1 MPALSTLEANAS
13 DTAAVARVGTPVP
26 TSGKR
31 LSAYFLGYLMG
42 PAALALILIL
52 RTYGLVADE
61 ATWLW
66 IAVFIIV
73 PSTSVI
79 ADIAYRRKPCRA
91 RLHVR
96 IAVHCAAVT
105 LVIYLSGW
113 GPVLVGA
120 YAFVAL
126 ENLAHDGYATWRITL
141 GWSLVGIAVGQV
153 AIWQDWMPSFLS
165 TKNALALSVMGAF
178 VLGFVIRMAGA
189 AWQQKEDAEAAMRES
204 EDRFRSLVQHSTDTT
219 LVIGAD
225 RSVAY
230 ASPATVALL
239 GLPPEAVVGRD
250 ATDFMHPDDVERAVL
265 QLSTLVRAHSVAD
278 GIELR
283 LGNGD
288 GDWRTVDAVLTDMR
302 DRPSVGGFVA
312 NLRDVTDRKQ
322 AEELLAHR
330 AVHDPLTGLANRTLI
345 LDRAEQMLVRC
356 RRTQEPVAALFIDL
370 DNFKEVNDTLGHEAG
385 DQLLRAIAA
394 RFAATVRASDT
405 VGRLG
410 GDEFVV
416 LAEGMSLAAGPEL
429 LAERFRDVLREPFGL
444 DGLNGSLSITASIG
458 IAEGDRDAG
467 EDLLRDA
474 DIALYRAKAM
484 GKDCA
489 ALFAPEMQSAVI
501 DRLGLKMD
509 LQSALANGEFHL
521 LYQPLFDLD
530 TMHVYGVE
538 ALLRWHH
545 LERGVVGPNEF
556 IPMLEETGLITDV
569 GRWVL
574 GEACTQAAAW
584 HALGHRLTMSV
595 NVSMRQ
601 LDSPALVDQVREA
614 LDRSGLVA
622 DALLLEITETA
633 LVRDTDAAIAR
644 LTALKG
650 LGVSIAIDDFG
661 TGYSSLGYLRQFPV
675 DALKIDRSFINGM
688 ADSPESTVLI
698 HTMVALAHALGLGTV
713 AEGIEES
720 SQLQALRD
728 QGCQRGQGYLVSR
741 PVEAAAIL
749 ELIDG
754 AAEHH
759 PVAN

>member
-1 MPALSTLEANAS
+1 MPAAPVLEA
-13 DTAAVARVGTPVP
+13 TATHVDALEPVDAAAAAP
-26 TSGKR
+26 RRISAHL
-31 LSAYFLGYLMG
+31 LSYAMG
-42 PAALALILIL
+42 PAALALILVL
-52 RTYGLVADE
+52 RAYGLVADVP
-61 ATWLW
+61 AWLW
-66 IAVFIIV
+66 VAVFIVV
-73 PSTSVI
+73 PLTSMVV
-79 ADIAYRRKPCRA
+79 DFAYTRRPSPKI
-91 RLHVR
+91 LQFR
-96 IAVHCAAVT
+96 IAQNCAAVT
-105 LVIYLSGW
+105 VVIYLSGW

-126 ENLAHDGYATWRITL
+126 ANLAGDGSRTWRPTMA
-141 GWSLVGIAVGQV
+141 WSLAGIAVGQI
-153 AIWQDWMPSFLS
+153 AIAQDWMPSFLS
-165 TKNALALSVMGAF
+165 TRNALALSLMGAF

-189 AWQQKEDAEAAMRES
+189 AWEQKEVAELATRDS

-225 RSVAY
+225 RHISY
-230 ASPATVALL
+230 ASPATLALL
-239 GLPPEAVVGRD
+239 GLPPDDVVGRD
-250 ATDFMHPDDVERAVL
+250 ATDFIHPDDTERIVL
-265 QLSTLVRAHSVAD
+265 QLSTLVRANTVAE
-278 GIELR
+278 GVEAR
-283 LGNGD
+283 LGNVD
-288 GDWRTVDAVLTDMR
+288 GTWRTVEAVLTDLR
-302 DRPSVGGFVA
+302 NRPSVDGFVA
-312 NLRDVTDRKQ
+312 NLRDITERKE

-385 DQLLRAIAA
+385 DKLLRAIAA
-394 RFAATVRASDT
+394 RFSATVRASDT

-429 LAERFRDVLREPFGL
+429 LAERFRDVLREPFLL
-444 DGLNGSLSITASIG
+444 DGLNGTLSITASIG

-509 LQSALANGEFHL
+509 LQTALARGEFHL

-545 LERGVVGPNEF
+545 PDRGVVGPNEF
-556 IPMLEETGLITDV
+556 IPMLEETGLIADV
-569 GRWVL
+569 GSWVL
-574 GEACTQAAAW
+574 GAACAQAAAW
-584 HALGHRLTMSV
+584 HAVGHALTMSV

-601 LDSPALVDQVREA
+601 LDTPALIDHVREA
-614 LDRSGLVA
+614 LAVSGLA
-622 DALLLEITETA
+622 PDALLLEITETA

-644 LTALKG
+644 LTALKR
-650 LGVSIAIDDFG
+650 LGISIAIDDFG

-675 DALKIDRSFINGM
+675 DALKIDRSFISGM
-688 ADSPESTVLI
+688 ADSPESKVLI

-720 SQLQALRD
+720 SQLETLRD

-749 ELIDG
+749 ELLE
-754 AAEHH
+754 ATPSPSPA
-759 PVAN
+759 V

>member
-1 MPALSTLEANAS
+1 LSTAPVLDPPAS
-13 DTAAVARVGTPVP
+13 DAPRPSAVPV
-26 TSGKR
+26 SSRR
-31 LSAYFLGYLMG
+31 LNAYMIGYLMG
-42 PAALALILIL
+42 PAALALILVL
-52 RTYGLVADE
+52 RAYGLVADVS
-61 ATWLW
+61 TWIWLV
-66 IAVFIIV
+66 VFVLV
-73 PSTSVI
+73 PLTSVI
-79 ADIAYRRKPCRA
+79 ADVAYRRRPTNA
-91 RLHVR
+91 RLIGR
-96 IAVHCAAVT
+96 IALHCAAVT
-105 LVIYLSGW
+105 VVIYLSGW
-113 GPVLVGA
+113 GPVLTGA
-120 YAFVAL
+120 FAFVAL
-126 ENLAHDGYATWRITL
+126 ENLAHDGARTWRITMVC
-141 GWSLVGIAVGQV
+141 SLVGIAGGQV
-153 AIWQDWMPSFLS
+153 AIWQGWMPSFLS
-165 TKNALALSVMGAF
+165 TTNALALSIMGAF
-178 VLGFVIRMAGA
+178 VLAFVIRMAGA
-189 AWQQKEDAEAAMRES
+189 AWQQKEDAEAATRDS

-225 RSVAY
+225 QRIAY
-230 ASPATVALL
+230 ASPATFALL
-239 GLPPEAVVGRD
+239 GLPPEAVLGRA
-250 ATDFMHPDDVERAVL
+250 ATDLIHPDDVERVVL
-265 QLSTLVRAHSVAD
+265 QLGTIVRARAVAE

-283 LGNGD
+283 LANID
-288 GDWRTVDAVLTDMR
+288 GSWRTVEAVLTDLR

-312 NLRDVTDRKQ
+312 NLRDITERKE
-322 AEELLAHR
+322 AEERLAHQ

-356 RRTQEPVAALFIDL
+356 RRAQEPVAALFIDL

-385 DQLLRAIAA
+385 DKLLKAVAA

-416 LAEGMSLAAGPEL
+416 LAEGMSLAVGPEL
-429 LAERFRDVLREPFGL
+429 LAERFQEVLREPFLL
-444 DGLNGSLSITASIG
+444 DELNGTLSITASIG

-509 LQSALANGEFHL
+509 LQSALVHGQFRL

-545 LERGVVGPNEF
+545 PQRGIVGPNEF

-569 GRWVL
+569 GAWVL
-574 GEACTQAAAW
+574 QEACRQGAVW
-584 HALGHRLTMSV
+584 HGLGHPLSMAV

-601 LDSPALVDQVREA
+601 LETPALLDHVRAA
-614 LDRSGLVA
+614 LGASGLA
-622 DALLLEITETA
+622 PEALLLEITETA
-633 LVRDTDAAIAR
+633 LVRDTDAVIAR
-644 LTALKG
+644 LTDLKRV
-650 LGVSIAIDDFG
+650 GVKIAIDDFG

-675 DALKIDRSFINGM
+675 DALKIDRSFIAGM
-688 ADSPESTVLI
+688 EESPESAVLI

-720 SQLQALRD
+720 SQLQTLRE
-728 QGCQRGQGYLVSR
+728 QGCQRGQGFLVSR
-741 PVEAAAIL
+741 PVEADAIL
-749 ELIDG
+749 ELLDTSSPSP
-754 AAEHH
+754 AA
-759 PVAN
+759 

>member
-1 MPALSTLEANAS
+1 MPALPMLEA
-13 DTAAVARVGTPVP
+13 TVPAAEVRPRAEVGT
-26 TSGKR
+26 TRARR
-31 LSAYFLGYLMG
+31 LSASLLGYLMG
-42 PAALALILIL
+42 PAALALILVL
-52 RTYGLVADE
+52 RAYGLVADE
-61 ATWLW
+61 PTWLW
-66 IAVFIIV
+66 IVVFVAV
-73 PSTSVI
+73 PSISVL
-79 ADIAYRRKPCRA
+79 ADLAYRQRPSTA
-91 RLHVR
+91 RLHAR
-96 IAVHCAAVT
+96 IALHCAAVT
-105 LVIYLSGW
+105 VVIYLSGW
-113 GPVLVGA
+113 GPVLTGA

-126 ENLAHDGYATWRITL
+126 ENLAHDGSRTWRVTL
-141 GWSLVGIAVGQV
+141 GWSLAGIAVGQI
-153 AIWQDWMPSFLS
+153 AIWQGWMPSFLS
-165 TKNALALSVMGAF
+165 TKNALALSLMGAF

-189 AWQQKEDAEAAMRES
+189 AWQQKEDAETETRER

-225 RSVAY
+225 RVVSY

-239 GLPPEAVVGRD
+239 GLPPEAVIGRD
-250 ATDFMHPDDVERAVL
+250 ATDFMHPDDIERAVL
-265 QLSTLVRAHSVAD
+265 QLSTLVRAHSVAE

-283 LGNGD
+283 LGSGD
-288 GDWRTVDAVLTDMR
+288 GNWRNVEAVLTDLR

-312 NLRDVTDRKQ
+312 NLRDITDRKE
-322 AEELLAHR
+322 AEALLAHR

-385 DQLLRAIAA
+385 DKLLRAIAA

-429 LAERFRDVLREPFGL
+429 LAERFREVLCEPFLL
-444 DGLNGSLSITASIG
+444 DGLNGTLSITASIG

-509 LQSALANGEFHL
+509 LQSALANGEFRL

-545 LERGVVGPNEF
+545 PERGVVGPNEF
-556 IPMLEETGLITDV
+556 IPMLEETGLITEV

-574 GEACTQAAAW
+574 GEACSQAAAW
-584 HALGHRLTMSV
+584 HGLGHALTMSV

-601 LDSPALVDQVREA
+601 LDTPALVDHVREA
-614 LDRSGLVA
+614 LGRSGLVP

-633 LVRDTDAAIAR
+633 LVRDTDVAIAR
-644 LTALKG
+644 LTALKR

-675 DALKIDRSFINGM
+675 DQLKIDRSFITSM

-720 SQLQALRD
+720 SQLQTLRD
-728 QGCQRGQGYLVSR
+728 HGCQRGQGYLVSR
-741 PVEAAAIL
+741 PVEPAAIL
-749 ELIDG
+749 ELLDG
-754 AAEHH
+754 AAEHQS
-759 PVAN
+759 VST

>member
-1 MPALSTLEANAS
+1 MPAAS
-13 DTAAVARVGTPVP
+13 MLDATAPDAEHGARVATPPQTPRV
-26 TSGKR
+26 
-31 LSAYFLGYLMG
+31 SASLIGYLMG
-42 PAALALILIL
+42 PAALALILVL
-52 RTYGLVADE
+52 RAYGLVARE
-61 ATWLW
+61 PVWLW
-66 IAVFIIV
+66 VAVFVIV
-73 PSTSVI
+73 PLTSAV
-79 ADIAYRRKPCRA
+79 ADVAYRRHPTTA
-91 RLHVR
+91 YLYAR
-96 IAVHCAAVT
+96 IAQHCAAVT
-105 LVIYLSGW
+105 VVIYLSGW
-113 GPVLVGA
+113 GPVLTGA

-126 ENLAHDGYATWRITL
+126 ENLAHDGARTWRVTMVC
-141 GWSLVGIAVGQV
+141 SLAGIVVGQI
-153 AIWQDWMPSFLS
+153 AIWQGWMPSFLS
-165 TKNALALSVMGAF
+165 TQNALALN
-178 VLGFVIRMAGA
+178 LMAGA
-189 AWQQKEDAEAAMRES
+189 AWQQKEDAESATRDS

-219 LVIGAD
+219 LVIGGD
-225 RSVAY
+225 RLISY
-230 ASPATVALL
+230 ASPATQSLL
-239 GLPPEAVVGRD
+239 GLEPEAVLGRE
-250 ATDFMHPDDVERAVL
+250 ASELIHPDDVERVVL
-265 QLSTLVRAHSVAD
+265 QMSSLVRAHAVAE
-278 GIELR
+278 GIEVR
-283 LGNGD
+283 LAHVD
-288 GDWRTVDAVLTDMR
+288 GTWRTVEAVLTDLR
-302 DRPSVGGFVA
+302 ERPSVGGFVA
-312 NLRDVTDRKQ
+312 NLRDITERKE

-385 DQLLRAIAA
+385 DKLLRAIAG
-394 RFAATVRASDT
+394 RFSVTVRASDT

-429 LAERFRDVLREPFGL
+429 LAERFRDVLREPFLL
-444 DGLNGSLSITASIG
+444 DGLNGTLSITASIG

-509 LQSALANGEFHL
+509 LQSALANEEFHL

-545 LERGVVGPNEF
+545 PERGIVGPNEF

-574 GEACTQAAAW
+574 DTACRQAAEW
-584 HALGHRLTMSV
+584 HSLGHRLSMSV

-601 LDSPALVDQVREA
+601 LDSAALVDHVREA
-614 LDRSGLVA
+614 LAGSRLPP

-633 LVRDTDAAIAR
+633 LVHDTDAAIAR
-644 LTALKG
+644 LTALKR

-720 SQLQALRD
+720 SQLETLRD
-728 QGCQRGQGYLVSR
+728 QGCERGQGYLVSR
-741 PVEAAAIL
+741 PVEPAAIL
-749 ELIDG
+749 ELLD
-754 AAEHH
+754 AASE
-759 PVAN
+759 ASAAG